1 MGTGFVFK
9 SCRQF
14 CVSEAGAKEATT
26 EGKDVKSSVET
37 AAVPASSSPRRLV
50 PDHWQQGK
58 SVDVGS
64 MSVVS
69 HILNQVKTHAELP
82 ALISLL
88 DHHHHRERS
97 VSNGT
102 TTKNHVRKKA
112 PAQSAQEHKNK
123 RTSSATVQQLTYSE
137 LHKIASKLASVLIS
151 AKKDAMK
158 KIIESEESSQSISSN
173 SRTLP
178 TNRIVAVICIDHGIF
193 CPVAIIACLYARITY
208 VPVSPH
214 QPPDR
219 IKSIV
224 NSISGSFILCCNNN
238 GSLPRV
244 MDSYIPCIE
253 VSQVIGD
260 WAKQLTIKK
269 EERNNKQDDVVIGHD
284 ADDDNDDED
293 RLDDTCWIHMT
304 SGSTGVPKGVLA
316 SHRGVLQRCM
326 HKASILRVTTQSIVL
341 LATPFTFDP
350 YSTDLIST
358 LMHGGCCCS
367 LTRDGLLHSISDSI
381 KKSQATH
388 VCATPSLWSTTS
400 SIQRNLLPSLRCLTL
415 VGERIPDDMLR
426 KWHSFRSS
434 LSFFNVY
441 GVTECVDTQFTCE
454 ISLQEEEHLSPSCVG
469 VPDPN
474 VKVKLLQLPSSS
486 SSSSSSSFSPS
497 SSYHTFIET
506 INTPGEICIGGP
518 QVAVGYVS
526 RPEETRKR
534 FVKLQH
540 LSQQQQQGKTAQQKK
555 EKEERED
562 AAEGEDEIYYRTG
575 DIGYWGENGSMHLI
589 GRKDNQ
595 VKILGKRVEL
605 AEIESVACTH
615 PCVARAAACI
625 FPTMVRSEGRG
636 GGGGEQEQKV
646 DLKRCEKEGGSTTT
660 DKKLILFIEPDRK
673 GYPFNRKDSKLTSAE
688 KNFLIGLQICLRM
701 LCLRSLPQYMVP
713 HRVKVH
719 LQIPLT
725 HTGKLDRKKLLL
737 LLSGQQRDNDVVL
750 QDTSSSNKHQAIIG
764 GGGVPVTPMEC
775 FIAAVWATE
784 LLGITGCDLGAT
796 TTTTTKEETSRPPN
810 SLKETTNQHQYSSNS
825 SRDNIGKIIGRKADF
840 FQLGGDSLAA
850 LRVCATIAQGLKG
863 GKELVDAAYG
873 VISGPLSVPYLF
885 KYPRIDLFSK
895 HLEDNKMELLTNLDV
910 CAKAEQRIS
919 KMKKLS
925 SLRRKKK
932 KMEKK
937 AILLPTTSEIGD
949 GSIKEGGDAER
960 VSSHFDVK
968 KKRMT
973 SAMSLIA
980 SSLASNIMT
989 TLQEEEESSSSPL
1002 LNEALKSAT
1011 EMDWVQGILA
1021 LLEAKADV
1029 NANVKNR
1036 TPGISTMHVAAKNGC
1051 LRSMKCLIENKA
1063 CVNSITSARETPL
1076 HVCARGS
1083 IGSTSIIS
1091 AMDKHK
1097 SPLSLPT
1104 EKTIKY
1110 LINCAKANVQARDVN
1125 QQTVLHMAARTG
1137 NVTALKVLLLSFH
1150 DSSSSPDDDT
1160 TYEADTTTTSANTT
1174 ITTLSGIDASMM
1186 HLKSS
1191 KSKASII
1198 LSAFDK
1204 WGRTC
1209 LHWAVLNQQYEAIR
1223 VLLKAGANPNI
1234 KLPLRVA
1241 RKRTRLPSESALEL
1255 ARRLVEKP
1263 KILLVEEKDRENM
1276 MNRRKSV
1283 LDLLQNYSEDQSM

>member
-1 MGTGFVFK
+1 MRRYAVYVRDLTSRRRTFITCC
-9 SCRQF
+9 SRI
-14 CVSEAGAKEATT
+14 CVS
-26 EGKDVKSSVET
+26 S
-37 AAVPASSSPRRLV
+37 RR
-50 PDHWQQGK
+50 
-58 SVDVGS
+58 
-64 MSVVS
+64 
-69 HILNQVKTHAELP
+69 N
-82 ALISLL
+82 
-88 DHHHHRERS
+88 
-97 VSNGT
+97 
-102 TTKNHVRKKA
+102 
-112 PAQSAQEHKNK
+112 
-123 RTSSATVQQLTYSE
+123 
-137 LHKIASKLASVLIS
+137 
-151 AKKDAMK
+151 
-158 KIIESEESSQSISSN
+158 EE
-173 SRTLP
+173 
-178 TNRIVAVICIDHGIF
+178 
-193 CPVAIIACLYARITY
+193 
-208 VPVSPH
+208 
-214 QPPDR
+214 
-219 IKSIV
+219 K
-224 NSISGSFILCCNNN
+224 
-238 GSLPRV
+238 
-244 MDSYIPCIE
+244 
-253 VSQVIGD
+253 
-260 WAKQLTIKK
+260 
-269 EERNNKQDDVVIGHD
+269 
-284 ADDDNDDED
+284 
-293 RLDDTCWIHMT
+293 
-304 SGSTGVPKGVLA
+304 
-316 SHRGVLQRCM
+316 
-326 HKASILRVTTQSIVL
+326 
-341 LATPFTFDP
+341 
-350 YSTDLIST
+350 
-358 LMHGGCCCS
+358 
-367 LTRDGLLHSISDSI
+367 
-381 KKSQATH
+381 
-388 VCATPSLWSTTS
+388 
-400 SIQRNLLPSLRCLTL
+400 
-415 VGERIPDDMLR
+415 
-426 KWHSFRSS
+426 
-434 LSFFNVY
+434 
-441 GVTECVDTQFTCE
+441 
-454 ISLQEEEHLSPSCVG
+454 
-469 VPDPN
+469 
-474 VKVKLLQLPSSS
+474 
-486 SSSSSSSFSPS
+486 
-497 SSYHTFIET
+497 
-506 INTPGEICIGGP
+506 
-518 QVAVGYVS
+518 
-526 RPEETRKR
+526 
-534 FVKLQH
+534 
-540 LSQQQQQGKTAQQKK
+540 QQQQQGKTAQQKK

-605 AEIESVACTH
+605 AE
-615 PCVARAAACI
+615 
-625 FPTMVRSEGRG
+625 
-636 GGGGEQEQKV
+636 KKKKK
-646 DLKRCEKEGGSTTT
+646 KRKTVKMEK
-660 DKKLILFIEPDRK
+660 KKE
-673 GYPFNRKDSKLTSAE
+673 
-688 KNFLIGLQICLRM
+688 M
-701 LCLRSLPQYMVP
+701 
-713 HRVKVH
+713 
-719 LQIPLT
+719 
-725 HTGKLDRKKLLL
+725 
-737 LLSGQQRDNDVVL
+737 GQQADFSREEFSYRIADMFENALPKITSSIHGDNDVVL
-750 QDTSSSNKHQAIIG
+750 QDTSSSNKHQAIIEGEDEEDEEEEDFG

-784 LLGITGCDLGAT
+784 LLGITGCDLGAI

-910 CAKAEQRIS
+910 CTKAEQRIS